1 MQNKGETEVK
11 QNRDRYE
18 TGMKKCE
25 TNARQKRNK
34 GETEAKQV

>member
-18 TGMKKCE
+18 TGMKKDVKQRRDRSE
-25 TNARQKRNK
+25 TK
-34 GETEAKQV
+34 AKQK